1 MTTPTSCANCGISL
15 KQALQTIRSSSVLLQ
30 LLMVMGV
37 FCAVSASAAN
47 FIWDAGNT
55 ANGSTI
61 DSASGSWNTDATN
74 LGWNNGSGNVSWT
87 QTSTTAGL
95 NGAIF
100 NGPDA
105 AAGTYQISLDLGQIA
120 FTNLAINA
128 NGYTFNGPNS
138 MFLNANGA
146 LVVADGKNVTFN
158 NNFAANNGVVK
169 VWQLGTGPVPAT
181 MTVNGNIGGD
191 QIVFNS
197 TNGSTFLLG
206 GNTAASITTIDANV
220 WQTNGTSTGA
230 NTWQVGRAVTGS
242 GVNNT
247 GVFVLDGPN
256 TVMNFNT
263 SLQISRGGG
272 NGTVVLQ
279 NGATMNVGTGSA
291 VQNVQIQSETGAN
304 AHGTFKMYG
313 GTLNVGAVGSG
324 TAIGQIMLTRQTSAN
339 SQAGATAV
347 FTQTGGVVNAWGGIF
362 IGASSGTFVGGTTA
376 FTNSGG
382 FLYIGSGGS
391 IGISRGAVFPP
402 TNYFVLSGGTVGA
415 LASWISSV
423 PMTLDTLNGNI
434 TFQCADAN
442 TTPFNISLSGAL
454 TGPGGLNKSGAGT
467 LQLSGANNYAGSTVV
482 SNGTLR
488 IITSLSPTN
497 GPVTLDGSAGSPV
510 NTVQVANVG
519 QYWSIGNLTYAAG
532 TPTADF
538 NYLSFVPSTT
548 VAPIQVNGNLSFAV
562 TPQVTIAGSGIPVGD
577 YPLIQYTGTLS
588 GTPPTTPT
596 SLPSGT
602 TATIVNNTGSKSIVL
617 HVTSGVNPP
626 VSWRVGNGVWD
637 INTTPNWTQL
647 GSPATYSPDNGTK
660 SLLFDDTASGTS
672 PITVTLNTIVHPAGV
687 TANNTTKDYLL
698 SGSGAIDGSTTFAK
712 SGTGTFTMG
721 TTNTYTGGTT
731 IHAGQ
736 LNINYGG
743 DGSLNSAIGTG
754 PLTNSLGAKIDN
766 TSGHAVTLLTPIQQ
780 YWLDDW
786 TFVGSTNFNTGPGAV
801 TLGSSVVTLTVVSNT
816 LEVGGSIS
824 DNGLGYKL
832 FKSGNGALTLKTD
845 NSFAGGL
852 ELGSG
857 VLNLGSANCAGN
869 GILTIDGGAI
879 DNVSGSDL
887 TLGGILSVSIPI
899 ANGGTFTFLGTS
911 NLDLGPATI
920 NANNGQVMFWN
931 IVTNT
936 LTTEGD
942 IASGNT
948 TITKM
953 GKGTLV
959 IGGSGSAS
967 QFTGIINEGQV
978 DLAKQ
983 VGVAVASGGQGLLVQ
998 SNSVVRITGDT
1009 GNQIANAANSYIL
1022 TRLSSGG
1029 VLDLNGRSETLDMLS
1044 ITNGILRNGAGG
1056 TISALT
1062 IVGTTGAH
1070 PTNTLTLTDV
1080 NCQFDVP
1087 AADAELDIAA
1097 TIDGA
1102 GSLVKTG
1109 LGTLSLLN
1117 SNNYTGNTTISNGT
1131 LALAFPGLATNS
1143 TVTVGTNATL
1153 GTNGVLTLNFANS
1166 ETNVVAALILGGV
1179 SKPAGVYNN
1188 GTDPR
1193 YITGSGSLQ
1202 VGSVSTIN
1210 PLPGPIQFSVSGSTL
1225 TLSWPT
1231 NAGWILQSNTNGLVN
1246 SNAWFDMAGSSSL
1259 TLTNLMINPTNSS
1272 VFFRLRLP

>member
-1 MTTPTSCANCGISL
+1 M
-15 KQALQTIRSSSVLLQ
+15 LLS
-30 LLMVMGV
+30 MAG
-37 FCAVSASAAN
+37 ASAQN
-47 FIWDAGNT
+47 LIWDAGNT
-55 ANGSTI
+55 NNGAAI
-61 DSASGSWNTDATN
+61 DPGSGGWNIDTTTN
-74 LGWNNGSGNVSWT
+74 LNWNNGSSNVSWT

-95 NGAIF
+95 KGAIF

-105 AAGTYQISLDLGQIA
+105 AAGTYQISLDLGQVA

-128 NGYTFNGPNS
+128 NGYTFNGPSS
-138 MFLNANGA
+138 MFLNTSGT
-146 LVVADGKNVTFN
+146 LLVADGKNVTFN
-158 NNFAANNGVVK
+158 NNFAQNNSAK
-169 VWQLGTGPVPAT
+169 FWQLGTGPVPAT
-181 MTVNGNIGGD
+181 MTVNGNITGD
-191 QIVFNS
+191 QLVFNS
-197 TNGSTFLLG
+197 TNGSTFLFG
-206 GNTAASITTIDANV
+206 GNTAASVTTIDANV

-242 GVNNT
+242 GGNNI

-272 NGTVVLQ
+272 NGTVILQ

-291 VQNVQIQSETGAN
+291 AQNVQIESESGGTP
-304 AHGTFKMYG
+304 HGTFKMYG

-324 TAIGQIMLTRQTSAN
+324 TAIGQIILARQGSP
-339 SQAGATAV
+339 AGATAV

-362 IGASSGTFVGGTTA
+362 FGASSGTFSGGTAA

-391 IGISRGAVFPP
+391 IGVSRGAVFPP

-415 LASWISSV
+415 LSSWISSV

-442 TTPFNISLSGAL
+442 TIPYNISLSGAL
-454 TGPGGLNKSGAGT
+454 TGPGGLNKSGGGT

-497 GPVTLDGSAGSPV
+497 GSVTLDGSAGSPV

-538 NYLSFVPSTT
+538 NYLTFVPSTT
-548 VAPIQVNGNLSFAV
+548 VAPIQVNGNLSFTV

-577 YPLIQYTGTLS
+577 YPLIHYTGTLS
-588 GTPPTTPT
+588 GTPPTAPT
-596 SLPSGT
+596 SLPPGT

-617 HVTSGVNPP
+617 HVTSGPSP
-626 VSWRVGNGVWD
+626 SLSWRVGNGVWD
-637 INTTPNWTQL
+637 INNTPNWTQF
-647 GSPATYSPDNGTK
+647 GSPATYNPDDGTK
-660 SLLFDDTASGTS
+660 SLLFDDTASGSS

-687 TANNTTKDYLL
+687 TANNTTKSYILAGNGSIDGSATFTK
-698 SGSGAIDGSTTFAK
+698 SGSGTV
-712 SGTGTFTMG
+712 TMG

-731 IHAGQ
+731 INAGQ

-754 PLTNSLGAKIDN
+754 PLTNVLGAKIDN
-766 TSGHAVTLLTPIQQ
+766 TSGHAVTLLTPIPQ

-786 TFVGSTNFNTGPGAV
+786 TFVGSANFNTGPGAV
-801 TLGSSVVTLTVVSNT
+801 TLGSSVVTLTVVSNV
-816 LEVGGSIS
+816 LEVSGPIS
-824 DNGLGYKL
+824 DNGLNYKL
-832 FKSGNGALTLKTD
+832 FKSGNGALTLRTD

-857 VLNLGSANCAGN
+857 VLNFGSANCAGN

-887 TLGGILSVSIPI
+887 TLG
-899 ANGGTFTFLGTS
+899 TS
-911 NLDLGPATI
+911 NLNLGPATI
-920 NANNGQVMFWN
+920 NPNNGQVMFWN

-942 IASGNT
+942 FLSGNT
-948 TITKM
+948 TITKI

-959 IGGSGSAS
+959 IGGSGANG
-967 QFTGIINEGQV
+967 QFTGIINEGEV
-978 DLAKQ
+978 DLARGAGVV
-983 VGVAVASGGQGLLVQ
+983 VGNGGQGLLVQ
-998 SNSVVRITGDT
+998 SNSVVRITGSS
-1009 GNQIANAANSYIL
+1009 GNQIANSPTTYVQ

-1029 VLDLNGRSETLDMLS
+1029 VLDLNGQSETLDMLS
-1044 ITNGILRNGAGG
+1044 ITNGILRNGASG
-1056 TISALT
+1056 TTSTLT
-1062 IVGTTGAH
+1062 IAGTTGAH
-1070 PTNTLTLTDV
+1070 PTNTLTLNDV

-1087 AADAELDIAA
+1087 AVNAELDIAA
-1097 TIDGA
+1097 TIDGT

-1109 LGTLSLLN
+1109 LGVLSLLN
-1117 SNNYTGNTTISNGT
+1117 SNNYTGNITISNGT
-1131 LALAFPGLATNS
+1131 LVLSFPDLATNS
-1143 TVTVGTNATL
+1143 TVNVATNATL
-1153 GTNGVLTLNFANS
+1153 GTNAVLNLNFANS
-1166 ETNVVAALILGGV
+1166 ETNTVNALVLGGV
-1179 SKPAGVYNN
+1179 SKAPGIHNAI
-1188 GTDPR
+1188 TDPQ

-1202 VGSVSTIN
+1202 VTPLSTIN
-1210 PLPGPIQFSVSGSTL
+1210 PLRGPIQFSVSGSTL
-1225 TLSWPT
+1225 ALSWPT
-1231 NAGWILQSNTNGLVN
+1231 NLGWILQSQTNALNTGLVTN
-1246 SNAWFDMAGSSSL
+1246 SSAWFDMAGSSSL
-1259 TLTNLMINPTNSS
+1259 TSTNLLINPTNPA
-1272 VFFRLRLP
+1272 VFYRLRLP